1 MDKKQFKEYL
11 LLYGAEIHSW
21 PEEIMRAG
29 LEALDKS
36 PDFTKLLKEQEHFES
51 FLNTRRYEKPSEDF
65 AERIISTS
73 LHKKQKSFTL
83 GSFVSALINDF
94 RFPKPVLT
102 TFSVLMVLL
111 LVIGFIIGF
120 FNPSESV
127 SIADDETNLQAFLY
141 YEEDIP

>member
-1 MDKKQFKEYL
+1 MDKRQFKEYL

-21 PEEIMRAG
+21 PEEIMRSG
-29 LEALDKS
+29 LEALEKS
-36 PDFTKLLKEQEHFES
+36 PDFNILLKEHEHFES
-51 FLNTRRYEKPSEDF
+51 ILNTRKYEKPNNHF

-83 GSFVSALINDF
+83 GSFISALIHEF

-102 TFSVLMVLL
+102 TFSVLILL
-111 LVIGFIIGF
+111 LLSVGFIIGF

-127 SIADDETNLQAFLY
+127 STANDETSLQAFLY
-141 YEEDIP
+141 YEEDIL